1 MSANDDTKILIITTM
16 ISSYPGANTVGQAR
30 LQYPAGTYILRVP
43 DPVMFPEAFYLRAFE
58 RGIDGI
64 IIMSSGSDCPY
75 EGAYP
80 RLSARVARVY
90 EQMKERGISVSRLKL
105 TTIWP
110 FDAAED
116 ELCRRQVGH
125 PSADLLLRGAT
136 VQDHFSH
143 VAPPSELINRKITT
157 PVREPELL
165 TREGVF

>member
-105 TTIWP
+105 TTICTVCK
-110 FDAAED
+110 AAFLKEIA
-116 ELCRRQVGH
+116 EMQKAVTAEPKAALQE
-125 PSADLLLRGAT
+125 AGA
-136 VQDHFSH
+136 
-143 VAPPSELINRKITT
+143 
-157 PVREPELL
+157 
-165 TREGVF
+165 